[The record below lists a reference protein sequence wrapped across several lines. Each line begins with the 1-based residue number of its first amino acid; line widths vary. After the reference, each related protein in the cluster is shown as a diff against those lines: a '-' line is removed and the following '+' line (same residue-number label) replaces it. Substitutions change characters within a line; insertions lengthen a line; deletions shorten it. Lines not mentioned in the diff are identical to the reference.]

1 MNGCPACRAAFRG
14 VAVCSRCG
22 ADLGPLMSV
31 AARAHHLRESAR
43 RRILAG
49 DFRGARELAARAQFL
64 HATGKGRALLAVAGA
79 LDRA

>member
-1 MNGCPACRAAFRG
+1 
-14 VAVCSRCG
+14 
-22 ADLGPLMSV
+22 MSV